1 MKTKLLNLSGRSCLV
16 QPISDDRGY
25 WRHIPRGRSVFQ
37 LALLGASLLSR
48 VQAAELVQNGSFE
61 LPDVNLTPGK
71 VVASRGSFLTVNPG
85 SAVVPGWEI
94 PGVAIALTQTPY
106 DEGLGLLVAG
116 DGRQS
121 VDLTDTVFNGLGAV
135 QQGIPTIPGRD
146 YVLTFQLGIRP
157 GSEAYAGPIKVRASA
172 GPAQADFTHDGPS
185 FIPGPQWQSF
195 ALPFRASSARTLL
208 RFENVSAAHWSALDR
223 VSVLELDS
231 PASAAYHLASW
242 TVDGG
247 GGNSAGGGFLL
258 SGTVGQPDSGPLQG
272 GGFRLEGG
280 FWHSSRGLDLQ
291 IALEGHQV
299 RLSWEAFLGGDRLET
314 AVRLSGPGILPWVLI
329 DLPWSAT
336 SVVMSGADG
345 PRYFRLRT
353 D

>member
-1 MKTKLLNLSGRSCLV
+1 MKTKLLNLSGGSCLAR
-16 QPISDDRGY
+16 PICDDRGC
-25 WRHIPRGRSVFQ
+25 RLPIPRGRSVFRI
-37 LALLGASLLSR
+37 ALLGSSLLSG

-61 LPDVNLTPGK
+61 LPDVNLTPGR

-106 DEGLGLLVAG
+106 DEGLGVLVAG

-121 VDLTDTVFNGLGAV
+121 VDLTDTAFNGLGAV

-157 GSEAYAGPIKVRASA
+157 GSEAYAGPIQVRASA

-195 ALPFRASSARTLL
+195 ALPFRASSARTLI
-208 RFENVSAAHWSALDR
+208 RFENVFAVHWSALDR

-231 PASAAYHLASW
+231 PASAAYHLGSW

-247 GGNSAGGGFLL
+247 GGHSAGAGFLVT
-258 SGTVGQPDSGPLQG
+258 GTVGQPDAGPLHG

-280 FWHSSRGLDLQ
+280 FLHSSRGLDLH

-299 RLSWEAFLGGDRLET
+299 RLGWDASLGAERLET
-314 AVRLSGPGILPWVLI
+314 TVRLSGPGSLRWVPI
-329 DLPWSAT
+329 DLPWSAA
-336 SVVMSGADG
+336 SVVVSGAGG